1 MDPGVVILS
10 ASGPQTSITP
20 VNMLTANYNH
30 ARWRDGLRGGH
41 YESFWLR
48 ANHPSRPLAF
58 WIRYTLFS
66 PKHQPENAIGELWCI
81 WSDGEA
87 QRLTAVKREVP
98 MRDCRFAPDRF
109 MVSVA
114 DARLHANA
122 LSGWAEAHGNR
133 IEWELQYS
141 GGELPLFH
149 LPQKLYDKAL
159 PKAKSL
165 VGLPLAVFNGQLRVN
180 GEVMRIENW
189 VGSQNHN
196 WGSKHTDHYAYGQV
210 AGFDSAPQ
218 SFLEIATARIKLGPL
233 WTPWM
238 TPLVLR
244 HDGREYALNAL
255 GRSLRNQGSFN
266 YFDWHFA
273 GEDAATRIEGRIH
286 ASREAFVGL
295 RYYNPPGRD
304 KCCLNSKIAACEL
317 ALTDKRSG
325 RMETLS
331 TAHRAAF
338 EILSDD
344 FNSHGVAV
352 RA

>member
-1 MDPGVVILS
+1 MNV
-10 ASGPQTSITP
+10 
-20 VNMLTANYNH
+20 LTVNYNH
-30 ARWRDGLRGGH
+30 ARWHAGLRGGH

-66 PKHQPENAIGELWCI
+66 PKSTPDEAIGELWCI
-81 WSDGEA
+81 WSDGE
-87 QRLTAVKREVP
+87 QRQLTAVKREVP
-98 MRDCRFAPDRF
+98 IGECRFAPDRF
-109 MVSVA
+109 EVAVA
-114 DARLHANA
+114 DARLQAGA

-133 IEWELQYS
+133 IEWDLRYS
-141 GGELPLFH
+141 GSEAPLFH
-149 LPQKLYDKAL
+149 LPQKLYDKPL

-165 VGLPLAVFNGQLRVN
+165 VGLPLASFGGQVHVN
-180 GEVMRIENW
+180 GEVIRIENW
-189 VGSQNHN
+189 IGSQNHN

-210 AGFDSAPQ
+210 AGFDNAPQ

-244 HDGREYALNAL
+244 HAGREYALNAL
-255 GRSLRNQGSFN
+255 GRALRNAGSFK
-266 YFDWHFA
+266 YFDWRFA
-273 GEDAATRIEGRIH
+273 GEDADVKIEGRIH
-286 ASREAFVGL
+286 ASREVFAGL
-295 RYYNPPGRD
+295 RYYNPPGGPKMND

-317 ALTDKRSG
+317 TLSDKRSG
-325 RMETLS
+325 HTETLH

-344 FNSHGVAV
+344 FSSHGVEV
-352 RA
+352 RV

>member
-1 MDPGVVILS
+1 MN
-10 ASGPQTSITP
+10 T
-20 VNMLTANYNH
+20 LTTDYNH
-30 ARWRDGLRGGH
+30 ARWRPGLRGGH

-58 WIRYTLFS
+58 WVRYTLFS
-66 PKHQPENAIGELWCI
+66 PRAAPDKAIGELWCI
-81 WSDGEA
+81 WFNGEA
-87 QRLTAVKREVP
+87 KHLTAVKRELP
-98 MRDCRFAPDRF
+98 IGECRFAADRF
-109 MVSVA
+109 EIAVA
-114 DARLHANA
+114 DARLRQSA
-122 LSGWAEAHGNR
+122 LSGWAETAGAR
-133 IEWELQYS
+133 IEWDLHYG

-149 LPQKLYDKAL
+149 LPQKLYDKPL

-210 AGFDSAPQ
+210 AGFDDAPQ
-218 SFLEIATARIKLGPL
+218 SFLEIATARIRLGPL

-244 HDGREYALNAL
+244 HKGREHALNAL
-255 GRSLRNQGSFN
+255 GQALHNQGSFD

-273 GEDAATRIEGRIH
+273 GEDDSVRIQGRIH
-286 ASREAFVGL
+286 APREAFVGL
-295 RYYNPPGRD
+295 RYYNPPGGD
-304 KCCLNSKIAACEL
+304 KCCLNAKIAACEL
-317 ALTDKRSG
+317 TLTDKHSG
-325 RMETLS
+325 CTETL
-331 TAHRAAF
+331 TTTHRAAF

-344 FNSHGVAV
+344 FDGHDVSIHA
-352 RA
+352 